1 MAAPK
6 GAQYALQHGGAG
18 ALNSIE
24 NKQEFIGLA
33 KRTQDEVQARL
44 DLTGIE
50 GEIVRDA
57 ERLQVVSDLYYN
69 AFIKAI
75 ESGDHEKAGAVLS
88 KWGWIHNS
96 TIRAWELAR
105 KLKRSDDPTEINK
118 IIEQYREGNSA

>member
-1 MAAPK
+1 MTVQK
-6 GAQYALQHGGAG
+6 GNQYALQHGGAG
-18 ALNSIE
+18 ALDAIQ

-50 GEIVRDA
+50 GEIIRDA

-75 ESGDHEKAGAVLS
+75 EGGDHEKAGAVL
-88 KWGWIHNS
+88 KVWGWIHNS
-96 TIRAWELAR
+96 SIRAWELAR

-118 IIEQYREGNSA
+118 IIEQYREGDNA